1 MSGVA
6 GANGVVSGSSVSEG
20 LIGGVAVSESE
31 TERLLES
38 VPMVLTQPGTPVSF

>member
-1 MSGVA
+1 MWAMLGVSGVA

-31 TERLLES
+31 TERSEIIG
-38 VPMVLTQPGTPVSF
+38 Q